1 MLTIGG
7 ADVNDFFLALAAM
20 AAEQTQSIRDGL
32 TEKCAAILMGYRTFC
47 AADTRSTQVLV
58 FLFSP
63 FSGMLNAHS
72 F

>member
-1 MLTIGG
+1 M
-7 ADVNDFFLALAAM
+7 AAM
-20 AAEQTQSIRDGL
+20 TAEETQSIRDGL

-58 FLFSP
+58 CPSP
-63 FSGMLNAHS
+63 FSEMLNARS